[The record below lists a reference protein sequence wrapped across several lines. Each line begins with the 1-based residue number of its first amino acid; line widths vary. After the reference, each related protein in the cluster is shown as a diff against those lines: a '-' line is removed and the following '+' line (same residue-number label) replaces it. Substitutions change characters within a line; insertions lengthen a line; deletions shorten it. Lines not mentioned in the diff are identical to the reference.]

1 MLACSLR
8 APVEGLAVQMALTPR
23 ACFCCLRARNG
34 AVRTLKM
41 LLALQQRPR
50 YDCAE
55 CTKPIKETLACG
67 TGCPSASERKGLGKL
82 ATFASCGSA
91 TPLLY
96 GSHSLT
102 RLIYALLQL

>member
-1 MLACSLR
+1 
-8 APVEGLAVQMALTPR
+8 
-23 ACFCCLRARNG
+23 
-34 AVRTLKM
+34 M
-41 LLALQQRPR
+41 LLLPQGQKRSREDSEDAAGASAEAQT
-50 YDCAE
+50 CEE
-55 CTKPIKETLACG
+55 CTKPIKDTLACG

-102 RLIYALLQL
+102 RLIYTLLQL